1 MQGRNPSFEHAAKGR
16 QARFRDTSPTISP
29 GARTPDDDKGLRN
42 PHLLA
47 VGCEEENLYASIR
60 GPDGAVEFFHKRG
73 IRWWKSSLS
82 GDDTSVD
89 GPTRNMA
96 SSQVACVNFLLPLAG
111 VPGALPAA
119 IQAIDADVTGVS
131 NITFEGNRSPVE
143 FEWTGLGGPLEGVG
157 TRGANA
163 TSIDA
168 FLVAETASGRR
179 RAYLLEWKY
188 TEQYLAAR
196 PRFKGRGSSGETRR
210 RRYGNLFRAGYS
222 SFNPEAAPELDEFLY
237 EPFYQI
243 MRQRLLA
250 DRMVHQGELGVDEAK
265 VVLVVPEDNR
275 AYRMVA
281 AGGKTTSPPLARRFP
296 HLQTVEEVMRAVLR
310 SPGTQ
315 FNMVA
320 PSTLLE
326 SVTPALPTETRPW
339 AQYWLERYGV

>member
-1 MQGRNPSFEHAAKGR
+1 MSFEHAAKGR
-16 QARFRDTSPTISP
+16 QALFRDTSPTISSQ
-29 GARTPDDDKGLRN
+29 ARAPTDGKGLRN

-73 IRWWKSSLS
+73 IRWWMSARS

-119 IQAIDADVTGVS
+119 IRAIDADVTGVS

-265 VVLVVPEDNR
+265 VVVVVPEDNR
-275 AYRMVA
+275 AYRTVA

-315 FNMVA
+315 FDMVA

-326 SVTPALPTETRPW
+326 SVTPALPTETHPW

>member
-1 MQGRNPSFEHAAKGR
+1 MQGRNPSFEHAAKQR
-16 QARFRDTSPTISP
+16 QARFRGTSPTISP

-47 VGCEEENLYASIR
+47 IGCEEENLYPSIR
-60 GPDGAVEFFHKRG
+60 GPGGAVEFFHKRG
-73 IRWWKSSLS
+73 IRWWKSARS
-82 GDDTSVD
+82 GDGTSVD

-96 SSQVACVNFLLPLAG
+96 SSQVACVNFLLPLTG
-111 VPGALPAA
+111 VPDALSAA
-119 IQAIDADVTGVS
+119 IRALDADVTGVS
-131 NITFEGNRSPVE
+131 NITFEGNTSPVE

-168 FLVAETASGRR
+168 FLVAETASGWR

-196 PRFKGRGSSGETRR
+196 PRFKGRGSSGEARR
-210 RRYGNLFRAGYS
+210 RRYDGLFHAGYS

-237 EPFYQI
+237 APFYQI

-250 DRMVHQGELGVDEAK
+250 DRMVYQGELGVGEAK
-265 VVLVVPEDNR
+265 VVVVVPEENLACR
-275 AYRMVA
+275 TVA
-281 AGGKTTSPPLARRFP
+281 VGENTTSPPLAQRFP
-296 HLQTVEEVMRAVLR
+296 HLPTVEEVMRAVLR
-310 SPGTQ
+310 SPGGQ
-315 FNMVA
+315 FDMVE

-326 SVTPALPTETRPW
+326 AVTRALPADTRDW
-339 AQYWLERYGV
+339 AGYWRERYGV